1 MEVWLSF
8 VYTDLPEET
17 IKRSQEVLNLNG
29 HIRSSSLTN
38 SVIKLQIS
46 REDVD
51 HFHDMKY
58 SFT

>member
-38 SVIKLQIS
+38 SVINCKSLERMLTIS
-46 REDVD
+46 
-51 HFHDMKY
+51 
-58 SFT
+58 TT